1 MGLNRDYLN
10 TKCIAGNFKV
20 CVWGQIKLDRLFS
33 LSLIGFPTD
42 NQATAIFFI
51 LFFLS
56 ILCWRPVKILFKAVI
71 FLVADRLI
79 HGNISVLA
87 LAS

>member
-10 TKCIAGNFKV
+10 AKCIAGNFKV

-42 NQATAIFFI
+42 NQPTNSNI
-51 LFFLS
+51 FLS
-56 ILCWRPVKILFKAVI
+56 ILCWRPVKILFKVVI
-71 FLVADRLI
+71 FLVADGLI
-79 HGNISVLA
+79 RGGISVLA

>member
-42 NQATAIFFI
+42 NQPTAIFFI
-51 LFFLS
+51 LFFFVYFVLETS
-56 ILCWRPVKILFKAVI
+56 QDT
-71 FLVADRLI
+71 DRLI
-79 HGNISVLA
+79 HGDISVLA

>member
-42 NQATAIFFI
+42 NQPTAIYI
-51 LFFLS
+51 YIYILS

-71 FLVADRLI
+71 FLIADRLI
-79 HGNISVLA
+79 HGDISVLA

>member
-42 NQATAIFFI
+42 NQPTAI
-51 LFFLS
+51 LFFFVS
-56 ILCWRPVKILFKAVI
+56 ILCWRPFKMLFKAVI

-79 HGNISVLA
+79 HGDISVLA

>member
-10 TKCIAGNFKV
+10 AKCIAGNFKV
-20 CVWGQIKLDRLFS
+20 CVSGQIKLDSLFL

-42 NQATAIFFI
+42 NQPTAI
-51 LFFLS
+51 FFLS

-71 FLVADRLI
+71 FLVADGLI
-79 HGNISVLA
+79 HGGIGVLA

>member
-42 NQATAIFFI
+42 NQPTAIFI
-51 LFFLS
+51 YLF
-56 ILCWRPVKILFKAVI
+56 CLFCAGDQSRYYLKLL
-71 FLVADRLI
+71 F
-79 HGNISVLA
+79 S
-87 LAS
+87 